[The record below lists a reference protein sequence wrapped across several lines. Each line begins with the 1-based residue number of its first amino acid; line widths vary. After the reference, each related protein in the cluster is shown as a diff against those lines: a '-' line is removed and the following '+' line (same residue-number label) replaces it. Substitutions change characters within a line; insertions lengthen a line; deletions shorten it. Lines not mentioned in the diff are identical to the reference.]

1 MSVQLGEWK
10 EDKLFIEGLEYQFP
24 KQPSKKQ
31 MLNYGL
37 PKSQQVWS
45 RITEYEKYYWGDGW
59 EDMLEENED
68 QLNYLVEEID
78 RIKNGCWAL
87 INGESV
93 YLNNYMYF
101 FLQWYLLEDGE
112 YPQFRD
118 SALYYYR
125 FIEICDK
132 TKMCSGHT
140 LLKARRLG
148 ATSMTLSALQLL
160 LLTNRNSNFGIVSN
174 KGNNANKAFSRAVKS
189 MGNLPAFLRPI
200 QEGNTAPK
208 KVLSLKEQAKRITK
222 DNKTGSS
229 QGGLN
234 NELSW
239 ENTDLNSYDS
249 YALRG
254 LLLDEGGK
262 YPRECPIDKY
272 LPIVLKC
279 LKKGARIVGK
289 IMMPTTCNSPENG
302 GAEYREV
309 WDNSNQEKADSLGQ
323 TNTGLYRIFIPAYIG
338 FDGWITKYGQS
349 IWDTPTPE
357 QVKLLE
363 EMDCPNPNIGAK
375 EYLEN
380 IRKQKENTPEDLQ
393 EEIRMNPFSADE
405 VFESANDR
413 CIFNLQNLNT
423 REQELV
429 DQLLDRG
436 LSVKDGELGRR
447 GWFRMRGDK
456 AVFEDDPKEGI
467 WYVHYMPPTEQQNLF
482 RYVGNGEREPLNE
495 SFGAGG
501 LDGYVSGQATVEAGS
516 RGALTIRS
524 RKSNNLPD
532 EYSGVPV
539 AMLVGRLESIDDF
552 YEQVYNGL
560 IFYGVKMLAER
571 APLYFELYAQKHKL
585 LRYLYSTTRSDG
597 SKVYGIPA
605 QQSKNTIEEHARV
618 QVMSSLDDHYKIP
631 FIGLVRDRKSFSV
644 KERTKWDIAI
654 SDGYALMA
662 LDYPMKQVK
671 KQNTIFKFLRKG
683 KIIK

>member
-1 MSVQLGEWK
+1 MSVQIGEWK
-10 EDKLFIEGLEYQFP
+10 DKKLYIEGLEYPFP
-24 KQPSKKQ
+24 KQPPKKE
-31 MLNYGL
+31 MLNYGV
-37 PKSQQVWS
+37 PTKDQVWK
-45 RITEYEKYYWGDGW
+45 RVTEYENYYWGEGW
-59 EDMLEENED
+59 EEMLDENED
-68 QLNYLVEEID
+68 QLRYLVEEID
-78 RIKNGCWAL
+78 RIKNGCWVL
-87 INGESV
+87 INGEAV
-93 YLNNYMYF
+93 YINNYMYF
-101 FLQWYLLEDGE
+101 FLQWFLLEDGE

-132 TKMCSGHT
+132 AKMCSGHT

-160 LLTNRNSNFGIVSN
+160 LLTNKNSNFGIVSN
-174 KGNNANKAFSRAVKS
+174 KGNNANKAFQRAVKS

-208 KVLSLKEQAKRITK
+208 KVLSLKEQAKRISK
-222 DNKTGSS
+222 DNKTGSAQS
-229 QGGLN
+229 GLN

-262 YPRECPIDKY
+262 YPRDCPVDKY
-272 LPIVLKC
+272 LPVVLKC

-289 IMMPTTCNSPENG
+289 IMMPTTCNPPQDG
-302 GAEYREV
+302 GLEYREV
-309 WDNSNQEKADSLGQ
+309 WDNSDQSKMDSLGQ
-323 TNTGLYRIFIPAYIG
+323 TVTGLYRIFIPAYIG

-349 IWDTPTPE
+349 IYNTPTPE

-363 EMDCPNPNIGAK
+363 EMDCPSANIGAK

-380 IRKQKENTPEDLQ
+380 TRKQKENTPEDLQ
-393 EEIRMNPFSADE
+393 EEIRMNPFSAEE
-405 VFESANDR
+405 VFESANER
-413 CIFNLQNLNT
+413 CIFNIHNLNK

-429 DQLLDRG
+429 DKLLDRG
-436 LSVKDGELGRR
+436 LSVKTGELGRR
-447 GWFRMRGDK
+447 GWFRMRGNRV
-456 AVFEDDPKEGI
+456 VFEDDPKEGI
-467 WYVHYMPPTEQQNLF
+467 WYVHYMPPPDKQNLYRF
-482 RYVGNGEREPLNE
+482 VGNNEREPLNE

-501 LDGYVSGQATVEAGS
+501 LDGYVSGQATVDEGS
-516 RGALTIRS
+516 RGAVIIRS
-524 RKSNNLPD
+524 RKSTSLPD

-539 AMLVGRLESIDDF
+539 AMLVGRLEDIDAF

-571 APLYFELYAQKHKL
+571 APLYFEIYAQKNKL

-597 SKVYGIPA
+597 SRVYGIPA

-631 FIGLVRDRKSFSV
+631 FIGLVRDRKNFSV
-644 KERTKWDIAI
+644 KERTKWDISI
-654 SDGYALMA
+654 SDGYSLMA
-662 LDYPMKQVK
+662 LEYPMKEIK
-671 KQNTIFKFLRKG
+671 KANKGVRYLRKG
-683 KIIK
+683 KIIR